1 MKMFLASLVV
11 VAVVGL
17 GQAYDLQ
24 VPVGNSFP
32 QKFSGLDYATYES
45 QAISLATYDLT
56 QKRLIHVFGEDQ
68 PRIATEEEKL
78 KLLDSHHA
86 FLDITEHP
94 EFTSRSVLPKVFTAR
109 QASSSFS
116 SSENLLVKSA
126 GDDMDGI
133 AENLKADAIK
143 LTSFWTRSA
152 YSQWGLYSSNWIYSH
167 LSELIDAYPS
177 DKVKYSI
184 KKVPHSIPQNSI
196 IVRLESTESTIPSED
211 RDILIV
217 GAHQDSLNYKYPFYR
232 APGANDDGSGTI
244 VNMQLLRSL
253 LQHSFIP
260 PANVAIELHWY
271 AGEEGGNIG
280 SVDISESY
288 LSRSKP
294 VKAMLQMDGIMTVP
308 VDKEPLIAII
318 DTNSNMNLTAF
329 AAKLVEKYNT
339 VGWAYTN
346 CGNRCGSDHI
356 SWNRTGFP
364 AMFVYD
370 REFVFP
376 IGSDVYFHT
385 SQDTIDQP
393 GFNYTHGVEFV
404 KFGLAWITELALS
417 DF

>member
-1 MKMFLASLVV
+1 MLIYTLK
-11 VAVVGL
+11 GH
-17 GQAYDLQ
+17 
-24 VPVGNSFP
+24 
-32 QKFSGLDYATYES
+32 AT
-45 QAISLATYDLT
+45 LT
-56 QKRLIHVFGEDQ
+56 RNG
-68 PRIATEEEKL
+68 
-78 KLLDSHHA
+78 DS
-86 FLDITEHP
+86 
-94 EFTSRSVLPKVFTAR
+94 TA
-109 QASSSFS
+109 
-116 SSENLLVKSA
+116 
-126 GDDMDGI
+126 
-133 AENLKADAIK
+133 
-143 LTSFWTRSA
+143 
-152 YSQWGLYSSNWIYSH
+152 
-167 LSELIDAYPS
+167 LIDAYPS
-177 DKVKYSI
+177 NKVKYST
-184 KKVPHSIPQNSI
+184 KKAPHSIPQNSI

-211 RDILIV
+211 RDILI
-217 GAHQDSLNYKYPFYR
+217 YPSYR

-260 PANVAIELHWY
+260 PTNVAIELHWY

-288 LSRSKP
+288 LSLSKP

-370 REFVFP
+370 REFVFLTWGKDTHSAFFIA

-404 KFGLAWITELALS
+404 KFGQAWITELALS